1 MPKKPSKTKPGRPQP
16 EAAQL
21 KAIERLIEAGEY
33 TKAVQRLKPLVHR
46 CPDHGGLRRLL
57 VEALERSEGVRAAG
71 LAAFEWAERRPNSV
85 QAQGALLAFA

>member
-46 CPDHGGLRRLL
+46 FPDHGGLRRLL
-57 VEALERSEGVRAAG
+57 VEALERSEGMRAAG
-71 LAAFEWAERRPNSV
+71 LAAFERAERRPNSV
-85 QAQGALLAFA
+85 QDQGALLAFA

>member
-16 EAAQL
+16 EAAQR

-33 TKAVQRLKPLVHR
+33 TKAVQQLKPPVHR

-57 VEALERSEGVRAAG
+57 VEALERSKGIRAAG

-85 QAQGALLAFA
+85 QAQGRRD